1 MDSNDIKVLRAIFDI
16 LNDHLGDTDPFM
28 EDGITDEQAR
38 DEHPVLWACKEVG
51 RIADKYDK
59 SK

>member
-16 LNDHLGDTDPFM
+16 LDDQIGDTDPFM
-28 EDGITDEQAR
+28 GDFITDEQIK
-38 DEHPVLWACKEVG
+38 DEHPVFWACREVK